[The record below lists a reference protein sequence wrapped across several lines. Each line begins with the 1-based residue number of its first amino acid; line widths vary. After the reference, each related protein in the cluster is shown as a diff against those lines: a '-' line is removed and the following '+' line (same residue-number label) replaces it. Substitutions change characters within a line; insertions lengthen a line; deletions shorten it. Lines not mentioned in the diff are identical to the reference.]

1 MSRNEIRI
9 RRQRASATGAE
20 RFRNY
25 SAILSRHQRDMRMKR
40 LMRFLWI
47 SIVAIVMILII
58 LVGIYLFLGT
68 TKAKSQKSA
77 IRSSAYEQ
85 DLPLKL

>member
-1 MSRNEIRI
+1 MSRNEIKI

-40 LMRFLWI
+40 LVRFLWI

-58 LVGIYLFLGT
+58 LIGIYLLLGT
-68 TKAKSQKSA
+68 TKAKDSTSA
-77 IRSSAYEQ
+77 IRSSVYAQ
-85 DLPLKL
+85 DSPLKL

>member
-1 MSRNEIRI
+1 MSRNEIKI
-9 RRQRASATGAE
+9 RRQRASATGAD

-25 SAILSRHQRDMRMKR
+25 SAILSRHRRDMRKKR
-40 LMRFLWI
+40 LVRFLWI

-58 LVGIYLFLGT
+58 ILIGMYLTIGSSKPKT
-68 TKAKSQKSA
+68 ADA

-85 DLPLKL
+85 GLSSKL